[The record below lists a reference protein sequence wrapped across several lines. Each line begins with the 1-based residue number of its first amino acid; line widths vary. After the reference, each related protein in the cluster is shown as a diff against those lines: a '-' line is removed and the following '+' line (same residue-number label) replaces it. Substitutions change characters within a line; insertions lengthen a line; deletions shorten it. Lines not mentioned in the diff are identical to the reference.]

1 MKNRLAVSLLISSA
15 FFFSCNSDKLK
26 HDAAGVFEAD
36 EVFVSSEEGG
46 KLQQFSINEGDAL
59 AKDSVVAIID
69 ALPISLQQQQV
80 EASVNA
86 LGEKTLDAK
95 PQLKLLEDQT
105 AVLQAQLNNLQK
117 EKLRIQNLVKADA
130 ATPKQLDDIN
140 FQIES
145 VSKQIIVSN
154 QQVAVLKNNVQ
165 TQNRAILSET
175 KPLQVQISRLA
186 DKLNRTKVVNPISG
200 SVLEKYAMKGEV
212 VAPGKPIYKI
222 ADISSLNLRAYIT
235 GDQLSQIKLK
245 QPIKV
250 YVDQGAKNYK
260 EYEGNIVWI
269 SNKAEFTPKTI
280 QTKDERAN
288 LVYAIK
294 VSVKN
299 DGYLKIGMYGEINF
313 Q

>member
-1 MKNRLAVSLLISSA
+1 MKFKLLLFA
-15 FFFSCNSDKLK
+15 ATLTVMSCSGDKFK

-46 KLQQFSINEGDAL
+46 KLQQFSINEGDSL
-59 AKDSVVAIID
+59 SKDSVVAIVD

-95 PQLKLLEDQT
+95 PQLKLLEDQR

-117 EKLRIQNLVKADA
+117 EKQRIQNLIKADA

-145 VSKQIIVSN
+145 ASKQIIVSN

-165 TQNRAILSET
+165 TQNRAILSEA
-175 KPLQVQISRLA
+175 KPLQIQISRLA
-186 DKLNRTKVVNPISG
+186 DKLNRTKVVNPITG
-200 SVLEKYAMKGEV
+200 SVLEKYAMEGEV
-212 VAPGKPIYKI
+212 VAPGKPLYKI

-235 GDQLSQIKLK
+235 GDQLSQVKLK
-245 QPIKV
+245 QSVKV
-250 YVDQGAKNYK
+250 FVDAGAKNYK
-260 EYEGNIVWI
+260 EYSGSVVWI

-288 LVYAIK
+288 LVYAVK
-294 VSVKN
+294 VNVKN
-299 DGYLKIGMYGEINF
+299 DGSLKIGMYGEINF
-313 Q
+313 